1 MARSVLLN
9 NVQHKDL
16 RIVTR
21 RGAAYGD
28 DVMSAVAFPAEFRN
42 LQAHYPI
49 VFQKSGDAVGFQPV
63 ALLGLQEGRNL
74 FLDGRGG
81 WDAPYVPMAIER
93 LPFLIGADGDQ
104 LLVHVDLDS
113 PRIVGPGGDDGE
125 AVFLPHGGNSAF
137 LDRVNSLL
145 LAIHEGLQATPA
157 FVDALLRHELL
168 ESFVLD
174 VTLDDGSQSRLAGYY
189 TVDEDRL
196 AALGSAALAELHA
209 AGHLMPV
216 YMALASMSRWRDLI
230 ERQQRLPRSAA

>member
-1 MARSVLLN
+1 MSRSVLLN
-9 NVQHKDL
+9 NIQHKGL

-28 DVMSAVAFPAEFRN
+28 NVMSAVAFPGEFRN

-49 VFQKSGDAVGFQPV
+49 VFQKSADVPGFQPV

-81 WDAPYVPMAIER
+81 WDAPYVPMAIAR
-93 LPFLIGADGDQ
+93 LPFMIGADGDQ

-125 AVFLPHGGNSAF
+125 AVFLPQGGNSEF
-137 LDRVNSLL
+137 LERINSLL
-145 LAIHEGLQATPA
+145 LAIHEGLQATSA
-157 FVDALLRHELL
+157 FVEALLRHELL

-174 VTLDDGSQSRLAGYY
+174 VTLDDGSQNRLAGYY
-189 TVDEDRL
+189 TVDEERL
-196 AALGSAALAELHA
+196 ATLKAPALLQLHE
-209 AGHLMPV
+209 AGHLMPI

-230 ERQQRLPRSAA
+230 ERQQRSAA